1 MARPNNAPMGA
12 WFKKMNKDWLIRLLV
27 DEIQKNSKLEEE
39 IKILKEE
46 LSKKSMENWF
56 DKKANNMFEEEGERY
71 KSQKENILMGKIC

>member
-27 DEIQKNSKLEEE
+27 DEIKKNSKLEEE
-39 IKILKEE
+39 IKKLKEE